1 MLTYLHFLRTK
12 VDVEYSDGLHLLLL
26 LKSVMAHQPPNHFGF
41 LFFGLFQQGA
51 IHACIFHRLFFV
63 FLNCI
68 ECRVYKSTICARTI
82 CRLSCIQSLAPCGA
96 KNVSCFESLAL
107 VGREKTSPAATNMPI
122 STASAYHGKYK
133 FRGRSINMKQ
143 ILIFK
148 ICQFV
153 TCPALSSQF
162 PLPGDQFFQ
171 GNYFFC
177 FLGVLEEPGTC
188 VAQLHAST

>member
-1 MLTYLHFLRTK
+1 MLSIRMVYTYYCFSSLSWPTNRPTILDF
-12 VDVEYSDGLHLLLL
+12 S
-26 LKSVMAHQPPNHFGF
+26 F
-41 LFFGLFQQGA
+41 LFFFGVGV
-51 IHACIFHRLFFV
+51 IPACIFHLLFFV

-68 ECRVYKSTICARTI
+68 ERRMYKSTICARTI

-96 KNVSCFESLAL
+96 KKRLLLRIFSL

-122 STASAYHGKYK
+122 STASAYHSK
-133 FRGRSINMKQ
+133 FKVRGRSINMKQ
-143 ILIFK
+143 ILFFK

-171 GNYFFC
+171 WNYFFC
-177 FLGVLEEPGTC
+177 FLGVLEEPGAC
-188 VAQLHAST
+188 VAQLHASS

>member
-1 MLTYLHFLRTK
+1 MLVFFIFCFLYFSIASNAECIRAP
-12 VDVEYSDGLHLLLL
+12 
-26 LKSVMAHQPPNHFGF
+26 SV
-41 LFFGLFQQGA
+41 
-51 IHACIFHRLFFV
+51 R
-63 FLNCI
+63 
-68 ECRVYKSTICARTI
+68 
-82 CRLSCIQSLAPCGA
+82 APFAASPASNLWPLVGQ

-122 STASAYHGKYK
+122 STASAYHSKYK
-133 FRGRSINMKQ
+133 VRGRSINMKQ
-143 ILIFK
+143 ILFFK

-188 VAQLHAST
+188 VALLHAST